1 MATEPSMCAS
11 GLHRIVFHS
20 EVNSERVREV
30 KVFINL
36 SFAKEISYVLM
47 LQLFLLPM
55 HYFQTP
61 KVS

>member
-47 LQLFLLPM
+47 L
-55 HYFQTP
+55 
-61 KVS
+61 